1 MQTIQQMIGEIK
13 RSERLRLSKLIN
25 NFGEKDEDGKR
36 CVFRFLDTKPVIA
49 TYIDEGAEPIDLAVT
64 EVYAFPTVSD
74 VIRMDGYDNS
84 DRYDC
89 IDGTEICWAFA
100 GQITELADA
109 LEHEVAQRYKKFCVE
124 QTGEDY
130 GK

>member
-25 NFGEKDEDGKR
+25 NFGEKDENGKR
-36 CVFRFLDTKPVIA
+36 CVFRFLDAKPVIA
-49 TYIDEGAEPIDLAVT
+49 TYINEGTEPIDLAIT

-74 VIRMDGYDNS
+74 VIRMNGYDNS
-84 DRYDC
+84 NGNDC
-89 IDGTEICWAFA
+89 ICGTEICWAFA

-109 LEHEVAQRYKKFCVE
+109 LEYEVAQRYKNSV
-124 QTGEDY
+124 
-130 GK
+130 